1 MVLRGGG
8 AWAISALLHSLAIL
22 LAGFF
27 LLQEP
32 APDRPVLRMRFLSS
46 GLPPSVGESSPAT
59 MRPPKAAFA
68 ETPGTP
74 SLPTWHDTPA
84 PPDSEPSSIPVPVLL
99 EELIGT
105 SRSPGPEPTAVAT
118 ASRWGGP
125 EGLGYAPP
133 PLPPPSLT
141 PPQGAQ
147 WSLLLSVPAGG
158 GFARSVEGLD
168 SGNPDLDRWLEEYLR
183 TVSFPASPDG
193 QDYEV
198 RWNLRLGSERP
209 Q

>member
-8 AWAISALLHSLAIL
+8 AWAISAVLHSLVIL

-27 LLQEP
+27 LFQET

-46 GLPPSVGESSPAT
+46 GSSPSVGESSPASLK
-59 MRPPKAAFA
+59 PPTTAFA
-68 ETPGTP
+68 ETPGMP
-74 SLPTWHDTPA
+74 GLPTWHETAVPVV
-84 PPDSEPSSIPVPVLL
+84 SEPSSIPVPVLL
-99 EELIGT
+99 DELIGT
-105 SRSPGPEPTAVAT
+105 SHPPVPEAAAVET
-118 ASRWGGP
+118 LSRWGGP

-147 WSLLLSVPAGG
+147 WSLVLSIPAGG

-193 QDYEV
+193 LDYPV
-198 RWNLRLGSERP
+198 RWNLHLGSERP